1 MPGRDLRVAV
11 IGAAGYVGG
20 ETLRLLHQHPR
31 VGSIAAV
38 SRSQPGKP
46 LAQVHPALAHVAAAT
61 FVDRFDGADVV
72 FFALGHGESTRELP
86 GWLAGGDPIV
96 VDLAQDFRLDPAWVY
111 ALCDPPGLAI
121 AGKRRIAA
129 PGCFA
134 TATQL
139 ALYPIATR
147 LAEVPSCY
155 AITGSSGAGAAPK
168 RTTHH
173 PVRAHNLFAYGLE
186 GHRHEAEIAAQLTR
200 WAGRPSS
207 CVLLPHSGPF
217 VRGIHAT
224 IRARVAEP
232 LADPLAL
239 YREAYAGRPFVRVTD
254 APPELSAVVGTNFAH
269 VHAVARDGGREVIAT
284 CVIDNLVKGA
294 AGQAI
299 QAMNLALGFPET
311 EGLAFP
317 GVYPC

>member
-20 ETLRLLHQHPR
+20 EVLRLILQHPR
-31 VGSIAAV
+31 VGAVAAV
-38 SRSQPGKP
+38 SRSQPGRR
-46 LAQVHPALAHVAAAT
+46 LAEVHPALAHATDAT
-61 FVDRFDGADVV
+61 FVERHAAADVV
-72 FFALGHGESTRELP
+72 FLALGHGESTREVPEL
-86 GWLAGGDPIV
+86 LATQDPV
-96 VDLAQDFRLDPAWVY
+96 VIDLAQDFRLDPSWVY
-111 ALCDPPGLAI
+111 ALCDPPGLAL
-121 AGKRRIAA
+121 AGARRIAA

-139 ALYPIATR
+139 AIYPLASR
-147 LAEVPSCY
+147 LEGVPASY
-155 AITGSSGAGAAPK
+155 AITGSSGSGATPK

-186 GHRHEAEIAAQLTR
+186 GHRHEAEIAAQMTR
-200 WAGRPSS
+200 WAGRPAS
-207 CVLLPHSGPF
+207 CLLLPHSGPF

-224 IRARVAEP
+224 IRARVADP
-232 LADPLAL
+232 VADPLAL
-239 YREAYAGRPFVRVTD
+239 YRAAYAGRPFVRVVD

-299 QAMNLALGFPET
+299 QAFNIVHGLPET
-311 EGLAFP
+311 AGLTQLPLAP
-317 GVYPC
+317 

>member
-1 MPGRDLRVAV
+1 V
-11 IGAAGYVGG
+11 I
-20 ETLRLLHQHPR
+20 
-31 VGSIAAV
+31 
-38 SRSQPGKP
+38 
-46 LAQVHPALAHVAAAT
+46 
-61 FVDRFDGADVV
+61 
-72 FFALGHGESTRELP
+72 
-86 GWLAGGDPIV
+86 
-96 VDLAQDFRLDPAWVY
+96 DLAQDFRLDPSWVY
-111 ALCDPPGLAI
+111 ALCDPPGLAL
-121 AGKRRIAA
+121 AGARRIAA

-139 ALYPIATR
+139 AIYPLASR
-147 LAEVPSCY
+147 LEGVPASY
-155 AITGSSGAGAAPK
+155 AITGSSGSGATPK

-200 WAGRPSS
+200 WAGRPAS
-207 CVLLPHSGPF
+207 CLLLPHSGPF

-224 IRARVAEP
+224 IRARVADP
-232 LADPLAL
+232 VADPLAL
-239 YREAYAGRPFVRVTD
+239 YRAAYAGRPFVRVVD

-299 QAMNLALGFPET
+299 QAMNLALGFDET

-317 GVYPC
+317 GIYPC